1 MSQILF
7 TAGYMIFL
15 FGVMWF
21 FLIRP
26 QKKREQQ
33 TRDMQNSIKVG
44 TNVLTTSGIYGK
56 VVDIINDLFIV
67 EIGLNKG
74 IRVPIKKIAIV
85 GVEVPELTV
94 RKSVPAPAIA
104 SEPEDE
110 EYDEDDDEYE
120 EDDDDSYDDDGDDSN
135 HGNNNSSS
143 NSN

>member
-7 TAGYMIFL
+7 TAGYMLFL
-15 FGVMWF
+15 FAIMWF

-44 TNVLTTSGIYGK
+44 DSILTTSGIYGK
-56 VVDIINDLFIV
+56 VVDIINDLFII

-85 GVEVPELTV
+85 GVEIPELTA
-94 RKSVPAPAIA
+94 RKSVPAPVAK
-104 SEPEDE
+104 SEPEE
-110 EYDEDDDEYE
+110 DDEYE
-120 EDDDDSYDDDGDDSN
+120 YDDDDDDDDDN
-135 HGNNNSSS
+135 
-143 NSN
+143 